1 MTASLTKHT
10 QVLDF
15 GASRDG
21 VSASQRGRRIVV
33 NTHGVE
39 TEDVDAIAAA
49 GADAD
54 INGGTD

>member
-1 MTASLTKHT
+1 M
-10 QVLDF
+10 LDF

-21 VSASQRGRRIVV
+21 VPASQRGRRIVV

-54 INGGTD
+54 TTNGNTD